1 MLPYLMPETDA
12 SKGVLPALRR
22 EEMPLSVISEGDVL
36 VGRLDMSGH
45 GRVLG
50 KLDGHLT
57 CSGELAIGPDAVV
70 RADVHAHDLVLA
82 GAVTGDVFV
91 RGRLKITAT
100 GRLEGDAQ
108 VGALLVE
115 EGGVHFGLL
124 HVYPDGVP
132 EGPAVVLTEGGS
144 AASSS
149 RSRRLATSVDRIKKM
164 WREIF

>member
-1 MLPYLMPETDA
+1 MPETDA

-22 EEMPLSVISEGDVL
+22 DEMSLSVISEGDVL

-50 KLDGHLT
+50 RLDGHLT
-57 CSGELAIGPDAVV
+57 CSGELSIGPDAIV
-70 RADVHAHDLVLA
+70 RADIHAHHLVLA
-82 GAVTGDVFV
+82 GVVTGDVFV

-132 EGPAVVLTEGGS
+132 DQPATALTEQRS
-144 AASSS
+144 ATMSS
-149 RSRRLATSVDRIKKM
+149 RSRPLATSVDRVKKM